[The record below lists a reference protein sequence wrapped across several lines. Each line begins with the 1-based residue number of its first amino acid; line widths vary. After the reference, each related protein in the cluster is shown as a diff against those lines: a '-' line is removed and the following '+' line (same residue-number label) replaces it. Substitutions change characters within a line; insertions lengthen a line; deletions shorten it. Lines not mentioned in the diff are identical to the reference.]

1 MSGEAVRRVRSA
13 TIELRD
19 HLDEMS
25 GARLNM
31 RVTHLLAVVPPDG
44 WEALAELLEALADA
58 LSREVRTG

>member
-1 MSGEAVRRVRSA
+1 
-13 TIELRD
+13 
-19 HLDEMS
+19 MS